1 MKSPLSRSLLQTN
14 TNKKKGDPSS
24 ANWRS
29 IPYMTAK
36 KTKFT
41 SMKQLLLLLVLFGI
55 EINAQSTS
63 ETLLPENLKEM
74 SYNEYL
80 GFVKKYHPLVKNAN
94 LEISKAQANL
104 MMARGGFD
112 PKLELDYNQ
121 KQFQGTEYYSILNS
135 SFKIPT
141 WYGIEVKAG
150 FEDNEGY
157 YLNPQNKTP
166 SNGLAALGISVPLG
180 QGLLINQRMAD
191 LQKAKIQVKLSTAE
205 QKLEAITV
213 LYDASIAYFN
223 WKKNYEEKLMYENYT
238 ANAQKR
244 YDGIAS
250 LIEQGDKPAIDSVEA
265 GINVKS
271 RLLALEDSKL
281 KLIKAKLEL
290 SNFLWLED
298 NIPLELSEAIIP
310 EKKLDLTIQE
320 TLKTNDLANQDFSIT
335 NHPKIESL
343 QSKID
348 LLTVDKKLK
357 SNMLLPK
364 IDVGYSY
371 LAQPNPSIPNNSDN
385 YKVGID
391 FYFPLFLRKE
401 RGSLKLA
408 QYKIQ
413 ESEFS
418 RDLEKLQ
425 LTNKINAQKTEL
437 VSLSK
442 QQKLVNKLVADYE
455 TMLKSEER
463 LFTLGESSLFLINSR
478 ENTLVS
484 ARLSQIALDNR
495 FYASNSE
502 LYKIMANPN

>member
-1 MKSPLSRSLLQTN
+1 MKYLIVILSLLGMTIYGQTN
-14 TNKKKGDPSS
+14 NGE
-24 ANWRS
+24 
-29 IPYMTAK
+29 
-36 KTKFT
+36 
-41 SMKQLLLLLVLFGI
+41 QLPLH
-55 EINAQSTS
+55 
-63 ETLLPENLKEM
+63 LKEM

-112 PKLELDYNQ
+112 PKLELDYNK

-141 WYGIEVKAG
+141 WYGIDIKAG

-166 SNGLAALGISVPLG
+166 VNGLASLGISVPIG

-191 LQKAKIQVKLSTAE
+191 LQKAKIQVKLSQAE
-205 QKLEAITV
+205 QKLQAIAV
-213 LYDASIAYFN
+213 LYDASVAYFN
-223 WKKNYEEKLMYENYT
+223 WKKNYEENLLYESYT
-238 ANAQKR
+238 VNAQKR
-244 YDGIAS
+244 YEGIEA
-250 LIEQGDKPAIDSVEA
+250 LIKQGDKPAIDSIEA
-265 GINVKS
+265 GIVVKN

-281 KLIKAKLEL
+281 KLSKAKLEL
-290 SNFLWLED
+290 SNFLWIEN
-298 NIPLELSEAIIP
+298 NIPLELADAIVP
-310 EKKLDLTIQE
+310 EKSLGKTIQE
-320 TLKTNDLANQDFSIT
+320 TLNINDLNQEFSLAS
-335 NHPKIESL
+335 HPKIEAL

-348 LLTVDKKLK
+348 FLTVEKKLK
-357 SNMLLPK
+357 ANMLLPK
-364 IDVGYSY
+364 IDLGYSY
-371 LAQPNPSIPNNSDN
+371 LAQPNPNIPNNSDN

-413 ESEFS
+413 ESEFT
-418 RDLEKLQ
+418 RDLEKVQ
-425 LTNKINAQKTEL
+425 LTNKINAQKIEIQSL
-437 VSLSK
+437 VK
-442 QQKLVNKLVADYE
+442 QQKLNSKLVMDYE

-463 LFTLGESSLFLINSR
+463 LFNLGESSLFLINTR
-478 ENTLVS
+478 ENSLVS
-484 ARLSQIALDNR
+484 ARLSQIALENR
-495 FYASNSE
+495 FYTSNSE

>member
-1 MKSPLSRSLLQTN
+1 MKSILLTVILFVTTTYSQSNTESPL
-14 TNKKKGDPSS
+14 PS
-24 ANWRS
+24 
-29 IPYMTAK
+29 
-36 KTKFT
+36 
-41 SMKQLLLLLVLFGI
+41 
-55 EINAQSTS
+55 
-63 ETLLPENLKEM
+63 NLKEM

-112 PKLELDYNQ
+112 PKLELDYNK

-141 WYGIEVKAG
+141 WYGIDIKAG
-150 FEDNEGY
+150 FDENEGY
-157 YLNPQNKTP
+157 YLNPENKTP
-166 SNGLAALGISVPLG
+166 NNGLTSLGISVPLG

-191 LQKAKIQVKLSTAE
+191 LRKAKIQVKLSEAE
-205 QKLEAITV
+205 QKLEAISV

-223 WKKNYEEKLMYENYT
+223 WKKNYEENLLYELYSI
-238 ANAQKR
+238 NAKKR
-244 YDGIAS
+244 YDGIES
-250 LIEQGDKPAIDSVEA
+250 LIKQGDKPAIDSIEA
-265 GINVKS
+265 GIIVRN

-281 KLIKAKLEL
+281 KLTKAKLEL
-290 SNFLWLED
+290 SNFLWLEN
-298 NIPLELSEAIIP
+298 NIPLELADAIIP
-310 EKKLDLTIQE
+310 EKKLRLTIQE
-320 TLKTNDLANQDFSIT
+320 TLNSADLVNPDFSIVK
-335 NHPKIESL
+335 HPKIEAL

-357 SNMLLPK
+357 ANMLLPK

-371 LAQPNPSIPNNSDN
+371 LTQPNPSIPNNSDN
-385 YKVGID
+385 YKVGVD

-401 RGSLKLA
+401 RGYLKLA

-413 ESEFS
+413 ESEFV

-425 LTNKINAQKTEL
+425 LTNKINAQKTEIQ
-437 VSLSK
+437 SLSK
-442 QQKLVNKLVADYE
+442 QQKLINKLVADYD

-463 LFTLGESSLFLINSR
+463 LFTLGESSLFLINTR
-478 ENTLVS
+478 ENNLVS
-484 ARLSQIALDNR
+484 AQLSQIALENR
-495 FYASNSE
+495 FYTSNSE